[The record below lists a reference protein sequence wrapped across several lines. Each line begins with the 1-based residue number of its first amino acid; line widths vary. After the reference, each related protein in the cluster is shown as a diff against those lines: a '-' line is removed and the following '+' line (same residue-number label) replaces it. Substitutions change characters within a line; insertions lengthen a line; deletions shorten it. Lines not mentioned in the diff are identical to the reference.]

1 MLNRILN
8 IVSIFTI
15 VSYMAI
21 MLSCAENTDNRSDN
35 DAIKQKERLEE
46 ANRYLVTQEKEII
59 NDYIRE
65 NNSVFVETGTGLRYR
80 IIEQGDDELIKT
92 GDIVMMGYEV
102 GLVNGELIYSSD
114 NEGFKVF
121 QVGRGGVERGLEEAV
136 LHLHN
141 NDVAEVI
148 IPSYLAYGLTGDGN
162 KIPPK
167 SILVYKL
174 KIIDKQ

>member
-1 MLNRILN
+1 M
-8 IVSIFTI
+8 
-15 VSYMAI
+15 
-21 MLSCAENTDNRSDN
+21 
-35 DAIKQKERLEE
+35 
-46 ANRYLVTQEKEII
+46 
-59 NDYIRE
+59 
-65 NNSVFVETGTGLRYR
+65 RYR